1 MSLGNFPLFLSTL
14 PDLEDSEGLDV
25 LNGYQLNSVPTNQYI
40 TAGNITTLFLSGGT
54 FKMMFV
60 VISGFSANNNSGS
73 PQTFLL
79 SFGDLNTNFYTTN
92 AYSLIKTKTD
102 TNPIVLDNEETG
114 IFASGTLVPYNGSE
128 NTVDTIISNLISWNN
143 TLQLTQ
149 DAKSYLSNNIPAIY
163 TQNLF
168 LPIADN
174 PEIPN
179 EEGEGLQIGIYTGP
193 SYAYDNTFHPE
204 VNDSLAYDYGSNRA
218 LWIPEND
225 LIPDENAVQL
235 IGQATQIKVPWGF
248 SCGAAIVSAGQFAIP
263 CELQWNSSTSLYNR
277 LLFTVP
283 NGYNQTS
290 VAFGYMIFGV

>member
-40 TAGNITTLFLSGGT
+40 TGGNITTLFLSGGT

-174 PEIPN
+174 PAIPN

-235 IGQATQIKVPWGF
+235 IKKGRKLWSEKEMLHVKNKMYNKSYYDINKFQRNCISWCWLGRKV
-248 SCGAAIVSAGQFAIP
+248 
-263 CELQWNSSTSLYNR
+263 
-277 LLFTVP
+277 
-283 NGYNQTS
+283 
-290 VAFGYMIFGV
+290 